1 MILLGPYACF
11 PKKKKKEKKKKRK
24 KRIYIYIYIYNNSN
38 KNIKNDKKINKKR
51 KLVIMKKVGD
61 NI

>member
-1 MILLGPYACF
+1 MF
-11 PKKKKKEKKKKRK
+11 SKKKKKEKKKKRK
-24 KRIYIYIYIYNNSN
+24 KRIYIYIYNNSN
-38 KNIKNDKKINKKR
+38 KNIKNDKTINKKR

>member
-11 PKKKKKEKKKKRK
+11 QKKKKRK
-24 KRIYIYIYIYNNSN
+24 EKKKERKEYIYIYNNSN
-38 KNIKNDKKINKKR
+38 KNIKNDKTINKKR

>member
-11 PKKKKKEKKKKRK
+11 QKKKKKKRK
-24 KRIYIYIYIYNNSN
+24 KKERKEYIYIYNNSN
-38 KNIKNDKKINKKR
+38 KNIKNDKTINKKR

>member
-1 MILLGPYACF
+1 MF
-11 PKKKKKEKKKKRK
+11 SKKKKKRKEKKKKEKN
-24 KRIYIYIYIYNNSN
+24 IYIYNNSN
-38 KNIKNDKKINKKR
+38 KNIKNDKTINKKR